1 MPSNTSTKLRKKR
14 FWRFLTLLGPGLTTG
29 AADDDP
35 SGIATYSQ
43 TGAQFGYGQL
53 WTALYMLPF
62 MAAVQEA
69 CARIGLVTGK
79 GIAAVVKEQ
88 YSKRVLYTVVSL
100 VVIANTINIGADIG
114 AMAEAA
120 KLLIPVPFVVLT
132 LAITAI
138 ILTLA
143 IFTNYKT
150 YSKILKWLALAL
162 LAYPITAF
170 IVHQPWGTVL
180 RATVVPHIEFN
191 FAFLFIITGV
201 LGTTIS
207 PYMFFW
213 EASQEVEDQNEK
225 NNGNGGKRIVS
236 RNMIHRM
243 RLDNNTGM
251 IVSEITTWCIL
262 LVGATVLH
270 QSGVKDVKTAAD
282 AAKALEPLVHSFPN
296 AGFLSKLIFSVGII
310 GLGFLAVPVLSGSA
324 AYAVSEAF
332 NWNASL
338 NYKPRKAVGFYGVIT
353 VATVI
358 GLIIN
363 FVGIDPVK
371 ALVYAAVLNGVAA
384 VPLLFLILKIA
395 RNEKIMGQHKSGLL
409 SNSLLWITFIVMG
422 AAAVAMFFTIGR

>member
-1 MPSNTSTKLRKKR
+1 M
-14 FWRFLTLLGPGLTTG
+14 GPGLTTG

-138 ILTLA
+138 ILTLE

-170 IVHQPWGTVL
+170 IVHQPWSTVL

-225 NNGNGGKRIVS
+225 NIDHVGKRIIS

-395 RNEKIMGQHKSGLL
+395 RNEKIMGQHKSGPL
-409 SNSLLWITFIVMG
+409 SNSLLWITFIAMG